1 MSSYISRRHLGKRAR
16 PNYVCYHCNRS
27 LGSWESSPLFLS
39 LRTGL
44 EVLKVK
50 IKKRYNLCLNLSKKT
65 ISKRRFLRKNI
76 FIIFFF
82 SIGHADL
89 ELDNFQKLSWQ
100 HVHGLMKPCQNKW
113 VEIGH
118 IVCYQTQKDF
128 HKKKPS
134 EGAIGKKL
142 SMSYLY
148 YYCINFVQMTIWYG
162 LNMAP

>member
-27 LGSWESSPLFLS
+27 LGSWESIPLFLS

-82 SIGHADL
+82 HLVMQIWNWTTFKNFPDNMYMDWWNHAKIN
-89 ELDNFQKLSWQ
+89 ELKLDI
-100 HVHGLMKPCQNKW
+100 KFAIKRKK
-113 VEIGH
+113 IF
-118 IVCYQTQKDF
+118 I
-128 HKKKPS
+128 KKKPS
-134 EGAIGKKL
+134 ECALGKKL

-148 YYCINFVQMTIWYG
+148 YYCIKFVQMTIWYG